1 MFCKLPN
8 NLQNPFLTVFM
19 KKVIILIAAI
29 AFSITA
35 FCQGGVNF
43 EHLTFDEALAKA
55 KAENKLVFMDCY
67 TSWCGPCKY
76 MAETIFPQEK
86 AGEFFNPKFIS
97 VKFDME
103 KGEGPELAKK
113 FGVRAY
119 PTFFIIRPDG
129 TVQHTIVGGG
139 DLEGFIARVER
150 GLNEKT
156 SLDYLNKAYEKG
168 KMNKK
173 QLMNYSIALQDAYD
187 EAKSKK
193 INTELNAVLKDK
205 DKLKKDFWPILE
217 NDGYG
222 SENFKFVV
230 KNLPAFRKNIGKEKV
245 DAYLFGNYSM
255 AIDNSNRG
263 PEPAK
268 TLEQIRQDLSTIN
281 LEKNDELMSKIEL
294 AQAIADQDVA
304 KIISFAEQAAQS
316 GSKEVWP
323 VMNALNSIKN
333 KASKEELGHI
343 AELGDKFIANAP
355 AQGKD
360 YMENFFESFKI
371 AAYTGVYFQDL
382 TFEQA
387 LEKAKKLRKKI
398 FIDCYTS
405 WCGPCKYMANTVFK
419 QENVGDFLNKNFI
432 CLKYDMEKGEGPE
445 LMKKFGV
452 RAFPTFVILN
462 PDGTVRH
469 KLVGGGEG
477 EQFIERV
484 KESFDDNKA
493 LSTLTTKYENGD
505 RDKAFLLQ
513 YTKTLNSLYDAT
525 AKDVAAE
532 LMNIATDE
540 EKLSPDYSFIFLSS
554 SLSPKDS
561 EAEKFLLAN
570 REKFNTTIG
579 KEKVDGR
586 LSEGLYSELM
596 RSIASKGENIDAKR
610 LDAIGKE
617 IKTLKL
623 SNEKSLLALQT
634 IAKAVKAG
642 NIDRLLSTCEKELS
656 KIDNNQYVVYYLS
669 GAFEKATSAQKTR
682 WQKIMQGQSK

>member
-1 MFCKLPN
+1 MKSLISIITLLML
-8 NLQNPFLTVFM
+8 NLVVFG
-19 KKVIILIAAI
+19 
-29 AFSITA
+29 
-35 FCQGGVNF
+35 QGVNF
-43 EHLTFDEALAKA
+43 EHITFDEALAKA

-113 FGVRAY
+113 FGVKAY

-129 TVQHTIVGGG
+129 SVQHTIVGGG
-139 DLEGFIARVER
+139 DLEGFIGRVER

-156 SLDYLNKAYEKG
+156 SLDYLNKVYEKG

-187 EAKSKK
+187 EAKSEK
-193 INTELNAVLKDK
+193 INKELNAILKDK
-205 DKLKKDFWPILE
+205 DKLKKEFWPILE
-217 NDGYG
+217 NEGFG
-222 SENFKFVV
+222 TENFKFVV

-245 DAYLFGNYSM
+245 DAYLFGNYSR
-255 AIDNSNRG
+255 AIDNSTRTQ
-263 PEPAK
+263 EPAK
-268 TLEQIRQDLSTIN
+268 TLEQIRQDLSTMD
-281 LEKNDELMSKIEL
+281 LEKKDQLMNKIEL
-294 AQAIADQDVA
+294 AQAIVDQDVA
-304 KIISFAEQAAQS
+304 KIISFAEQAAQTE
-316 GSKEVWP
+316 SKEIWP

-333 KASKEELGHI
+333 KASKAELSHI

-355 AQGKD
+355 AQSKD

-493 LSTLTTKYENGD
+493 LSTLTTKYESGN

-570 REKFNTTIG
+570 REKFNTAMG

-586 LSEGLYSELM
+586 LSESLYSELM
-596 RSIASKGENIDAKR
+596 RSIASKGENIDAKK

-617 IKTLKL
+617 IKALKL

-656 KIDNNQYVVYYLS
+656 KIDNNQYVLYYLN
-669 GAFEKATSAQKTR
+669 GAFEKATNAQKTR
-682 WQKIMQGQSK
+682 WQKIMQNQSKK